1 MADQTEVPLSELGP
15 FSRIASFAMEVAQL
29 ISPIA
34 WLGRVVPALK
44 PYGRITA
51 ADVADDTFIV
61 RRARAVEWYI
71 LACVGIEAAI
81 VAALLAGISVPESAR
96 PILYLLVGVR
106 IIEILQKAFAVT
118 VFARLSRRT
127 DDSIVSA
134 PRMVFLAFVNFAEL
148 AACFGTIYA
157 LDLSRLHGAD
167 GVVAAYYFSLIT
179 QLTIGFGDIVPTGYL
194 RLVVVMH
201 GAVAVAFFTLVF
213 ARLMTALPELT
224 GPGRK
229 GQT

>member
-1 MADQTEVPLSELGP
+1 MADQTEVPLSQLGP
-15 FSRIASFAMEVAQL
+15 FSRIAAFAMDVAQL

-34 WLGRVVPALK
+34 WIGRVVPVLK
-44 PYGRITA
+44 PHGSITA
-51 ADVADDTFIV
+51 ADVADESFVV
-61 RRARAVEWYI
+61 RRATALEWYI
-71 LACVGIEAAI
+71 LGW
-81 VAALLAGISVPESAR
+81 VAVEGAVVATLLAGVTWPEWAR
-96 PILYLLVGVR
+96 PVLYLLVGIR
-106 IIEILQKAFAVT
+106 IVEILQKAFAVT

-157 LDLSRLHGAD
+157 LDLARLQGAD

-194 RLVVVMH
+194 RLVVVLH

-213 ARLMTALPELT
+213 ARLMTALPELSKSV
-224 GPGRK
+224 RK
-229 GQT
+229 G

>member
-1 MADQTEVPLSELGP
+1 MADPTEVPLSQLGP
-15 FSRIASFAMEVAQL
+15 FSRIAALAMELAQL
-29 ISPIA
+29 VSPIA
-34 WLGRVVPALK
+34 WIGRVVPVLK
-44 PYGRITA
+44 PHDRITA
-51 ADVADDTFIV
+51 ADVADETFVV
-61 RRARAVEWYI
+61 RRATALEWYI
-71 LACVGIEAAI
+71 LSWVALEGCV
-81 VAALLAGISVPESAR
+81 VATLLAGATYPGWTHPA
-96 PILYLLVGVR
+96 LYLVVGIR
-106 IIEILQKAFAVT
+106 IVEILQKAFSVT

-157 LDLSRLHGAD
+157 LDLAKLHGAD

-229 GQT
+229 G

>member
-1 MADQTEVPLSELGP
+1 MKPMADTTEVPLSELGP
-15 FSRIASFAMEVAQL
+15 FSRIAYFAMEGAQL

-34 WLGRVVPALK
+34 WIGRIVPVLK
-44 PYGRITA
+44 PHGRITA
-51 ADVADDTFIV
+51 AEIADDSFVV
-61 RRARAVEWYI
+61 RRATAVEWYI
-71 LACVGIEAAI
+71 FTCVLIEAAI
-81 VAALLAGISVPESAR
+81 VASLLLGATYPGWLHPA
-96 PILYLLVGVR
+96 LYLMVVVR
-106 IIEILQKAFAVT
+106 IIEILQKAFSVT

-134 PRMVFLAFVNFAEL
+134 PRMVFIAFVNFAEL

-157 LDLSRLHGAD
+157 LDVPMLHGAD
-167 GVVAAYYFSLIT
+167 GPVAAYYFSLIT

-224 GPGRK
+224 GSGRK
-229 GQT
+229 

>member
-1 MADQTEVPLSELGP
+1 MADPTEVPLSQLGP
-15 FSRIASFAMEVAQL
+15 FSRIAALAMEGAQL
-29 ISPIA
+29 ISPLA
-34 WLGRVVPALK
+34 WVGHFVPALK
-44 PYGRITA
+44 PHGSITA
-51 ADVADDTFIV
+51 ADVADESFVV
-61 RRARAVEWYI
+61 RRATALEWYI
-71 LACVGIEAAI
+71 LGWVALEGAL
-81 VAALLAGISVPESAR
+81 VAALLAGGIVPEWGR
-96 PILYLLVGVR
+96 PLLYLLVGVR
-106 IIEILQKAFAVT
+106 IVEILQKAFSVT

-148 AACFGTIYA
+148 AACFGTVYA
-157 LDLSRLHGAD
+157 LDLAKLHGAD

-194 RLVVVMH
+194 RLVVVLH

-224 GPGRK
+224 GSSK
-229 GQT
+229 K